1 MYVDIDIDTDMDIY
15 IYIYIYMVPP
25 PMYPRLSAQSRLW
38 EGTAWVHGIGGVPV
52 NRMFLPYV

>member
-15 IYIYIYMVPP
+15 IYGTP